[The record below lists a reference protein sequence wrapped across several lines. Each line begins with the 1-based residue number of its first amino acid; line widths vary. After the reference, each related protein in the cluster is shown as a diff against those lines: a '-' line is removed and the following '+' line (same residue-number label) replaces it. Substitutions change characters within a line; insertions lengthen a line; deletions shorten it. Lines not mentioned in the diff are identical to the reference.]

1 MTGNEYLQ
9 FMTRKFSHFITT
21 PIEKNNNQQI
31 ESLKKRSLAKNDWF
45 GNVPFYVRSL
55 LQKRK

>member
-9 FMTRKFSHFITT
+9 FMTRKFSRFITT

-31 ESLKKRSLAKNDWF
+31 ESLKKRSLGKNDWF